1 MHVPTSK
8 TTTMGSGLGTFILM
22 GIYMAAALLGIPQE
36 QLDAALD
43 MVMTGA
49 GLFGISA
56 FAGVVNAVN
65 KRKAKASVAIIKP
78 SADVI
83 ASELI
88 KHMPEDN
95 VAALKK
101 YFMDKTT

>member
-22 GIYMAAALLGIPQE
+22 GVYMAAALLGIPQE

-65 KRKAKASVAIIKP
+65 KRKAKAAV
-78 SADVI
+78 DVI
-83 ASELI
+83 TPATETIAKELI
-88 KHMPEDN
+88 KHMPAEA
-95 VAALKK
+95 VESLRK
-101 YFMDKTT
+101 YFVDKKA